1 VGVVDKDVLLNWL
14 KTQVKVNN
22 IRINEYF
29 IDYDSLR
36 KGVLPK
42 NKFRGIMSLMKLDLQ
57 EEQLK
62 TLENEYQDYNDPS
75 KINYQRFIDDI
86 NIVFT

>member
-1 VGVVDKDVLLNWL
+1 MGVVDKDVLLNWL